1 LNVEGSTAEL
11 GKAAGSDAAR
21 HKATY
26 PAFFG
31 ITITRQKAEEA
42 IEAAVASL
50 GAFDTP
56 AEPLRE
62 LARHL
67 LQRKK

>member
-1 LNVEGSTAEL
+1 LEQL

-21 HKATY
+21 EKATY

-31 ITITRQKAEEA
+31 VEATREKARA
-42 IEAAVASL
+42 TSEAAIDCL
-50 GAFDTP
+50 QDFGEQ

-62 LARHL
+62 LARYIVN
-67 LQRKK
+67 RKR